1 MPMTDPSRTE
11 PHLPKSALEL
21 DPEKAKELEE
31 KFDSE
36 IRFRPL
42 APAAGWI
49 VGTLLVVLSLFHY
62 YTAGFG
68 LLPEMEH
75 RGVHLSFVLGLVFLV
90 FPFTKRGY
98 DQPATS
104 GALRPFGISLVDW
117 ALSAAAV
124 VSVLHVPLIPLD
136 DLAFR
141 VGNPSTAD
149 VVLGGTL
156 IFVLLEATRRS
167 VG

>member
-1 MPMTDPSRTE
+1 MTDPSRTKIE
-11 PHLPKSALEL
+11 PLLPKSALEL

-75 RGVHLSFVLGLVFLV
+75 RGIHLSFVLGLVFLV
-90 FPFTKRGY
+90 FPFTKRG
-98 DQPATS
+98 S
-104 GALRPFGISLVDW
+104 ISRRGAACCARSASRCWTGRW
-117 ALSAAAV
+117 LSAPWCR
-124 VSVLHVPLIPLD
+124 SCM
-136 DLAFR
+136 FR
-141 VGNPSTAD
+141 
-149 VVLGGTL
+149 
-156 IFVLLEATRRS
+156 
-167 VG
+167 